1 MTRNEAIEIN
11 LRTVRAEALIVR
23 SQLSSSELAQLAS
36 VGIDRWVA
44 LGMLKLDEPKSAKD
58 VLKDCVVSV
67 DKYLSESHT
76 GILDKYGV
84 DAILQTIEGAG
95 FKIVEK

>member
-1 MTRNEAIEIN
+1 MMTRD
-11 LRTVRAEALIVR
+11 EALEIIKEHMDRHEVGDFY
-23 SQLSSSELAQLAS
+23 S
-36 VGIDRWVA
+36 VSPAYLLMMLQR